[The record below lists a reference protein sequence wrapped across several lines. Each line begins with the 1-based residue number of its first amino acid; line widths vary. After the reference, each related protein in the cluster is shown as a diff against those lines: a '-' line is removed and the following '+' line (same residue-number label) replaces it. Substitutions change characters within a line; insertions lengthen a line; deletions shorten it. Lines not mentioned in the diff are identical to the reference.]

1 MQCEENQLK
10 QVFLNLI
17 KNSIEAMPNGGP
29 IHIILSGDGNKAKIS
44 ISDYGVGM
52 TGDKLEKLGGTFFS
66 TKEEGNG
73 LGLMVSYKIIHNH
86 GGDISVR
93 SKINQ
98 GTTFTITLPL
108 LKE

>member
-52 TGDKLEKLGGTFFS
+52 TGDKLEKLGEPFFQQRKRGTV
-66 TKEEGNG
+66 
-73 LGLMVSYKIIHNH
+73 LV
-86 GGDISVR
+86 
-93 SKINQ
+93 
-98 GTTFTITLPL
+98 
-108 LKE
+108 